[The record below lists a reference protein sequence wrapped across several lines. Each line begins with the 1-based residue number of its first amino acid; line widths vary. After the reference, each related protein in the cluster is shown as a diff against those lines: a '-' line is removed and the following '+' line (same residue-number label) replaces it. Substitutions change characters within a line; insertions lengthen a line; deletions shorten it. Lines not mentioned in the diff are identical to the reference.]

1 MIEELLDHMSS
12 LTAIME
18 EESDRLVAPGRVP
31 DLSAMAA
38 AKTRLVGALEAKMA
52 QLSRERPAW
61 MEELE
66 EADRR
71 RLAAAVAVL
80 RDASLVNADVLERQ
94 IELSTELMAAIA
106 QEAQRLMGT
115 RKASYGAHGGWLGVD
130 LPAPISLNTRL

>member
-1 MIEELLDHMSS
+1 MIEELLDNMSS

-31 DLSAMAA
+31 DLSEMAV
-38 AKTRLVGALEAKMA
+38 AKNRLVGLLEAKLA
-52 QLSRERPAW
+52 QLSRERADW
-61 MEELE
+61 MELLD
-66 EADRR
+66 EADRS

-115 RKASYGAHGGWLGVD
+115 RQATYGAHGGLLGMD
-130 LPAPISLNTRL
+130 LPAPISLNARL

>member
-38 AKTRLVGALEAKMA
+38 AKTRLVGSLEARLA
-52 QLSRERPAW
+52 QLARQRSDW
-61 MEELE
+61 MEELDE
-66 EADRR
+66 TDRS
-71 RLAAAVAVL
+71 RLAASVAVL
-80 RDASLVNADVLERQ
+80 RDASMVNADVLERQ

-115 RKASYGAHGGWLGVD
+115 RKATYGAHGGLLGVD

>member
-1 MIEELLDHMSS
+1 MIEELLDHMAS

-31 DLSAMAA
+31 DLSEMAA
-38 AKTRLVGALEAKMA
+38 AKTRLVGSLEAKLA
-52 QLSRERPAW
+52 QLSRERPSW

-66 EADRR
+66 KADRS

-94 IELSTELMAAIA
+94 IELSTELMSAIA

-115 RKASYGAHGGWLGVD
+115 RKTTYGAHGGLLGMD

>member
-1 MIEELLDHMSS
+1 MIEELLDHMAS

-18 EESDRLVAPGRVP
+18 EETDRLLAPGRMP

-38 AKTRLVGALEAKMA
+38 AKNRLVGLLEAKLA
-52 QLSRERPAW
+52 QLTRERPDW
-61 MEELE
+61 LVELD
-66 EADRR
+66 EADRS
-71 RLAAAVAVL
+71 RLSATVAML
-80 RDASLVNADVLERQ
+80 RDASAVNADVLERQ

-115 RKASYGAHGGWLGVD
+115 RKAAYGAHGGLLGMD